1 METVTYCL
9 FNQQYV
15 ILFECS
21 FSYQIWQVMVM
32 AARSGLQAR
41 PQWEETVNQLLSLT
55 GNRNRRRLMLLAWQ
69 STIYSIWRERNL
81 RINQHVF
88 RSTDT
93 IITFLDRQI
102 RNQIQSF
109 RESRPRQVSLLM
121 QLWFSTG

>member
-1 METVTYCL
+1 
-9 FNQQYV
+9 
-15 ILFECS
+15 
-21 FSYQIWQVMVM
+21 MVM